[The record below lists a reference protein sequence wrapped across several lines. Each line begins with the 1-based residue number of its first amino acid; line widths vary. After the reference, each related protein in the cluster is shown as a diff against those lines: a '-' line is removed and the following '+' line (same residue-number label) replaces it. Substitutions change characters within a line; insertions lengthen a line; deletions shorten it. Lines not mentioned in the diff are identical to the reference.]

1 MAPQGTWRS
10 QQMQRANRRMFLWV
24 TIASVVVGVCVVVT
38 IVLGQRILFANKVI
52 AAKVKTEKTLKN
64 NIAALPQLRDNL
76 RVMDTN
82 DSLKAVRLNDTDR
95 PIQSVLDALPADAND
110 TALGSSLATKIVG
123 AIPGVTLESITIEP
137 VGEEPE
143 LDGAGLGEMNFTL
156 AVSVGANNMDAFRQ
170 LLARTEKSIRVFEF
184 TGVSI
189 ESTGTRQVMTLTG
202 KAFYAP
208 AKTVQLQDKVVR

>member
-1 MAPQGTWRS
+1 MAGVGSWRS
-10 QQMQRANRRMFLWV
+10 GQVQRANRRMFLWV
-24 TIASVVVGVCVVVT
+24 AGASVVVGACLVVSLV
-38 IVLGQRILFANKVI
+38 IGQRIIFMNKVI
-52 AAKVKTEKTLKN
+52 AAKVKTEKTLKG
-64 NIAALPQLRDNL
+64 NIAAIPQLRDNI

-82 DSLKAVRLNDTDR
+82 DNLKSVRINDTDR

-123 AIPGVTLESITIEP
+123 AIPGVTLESITIDP
-137 VGEEPE
+137 VGDEPE
-143 LDGAGLGEMNFTL
+143 VDGAGLGEMKFTM

-170 LLARTEKSIRVFEF
+170 LLLRTEKSIRVFEF

-202 KAFYAP
+202 RAFYAP
-208 AKTVQLQDKVVR
+208 PQTVQLQDKVVR

>member
-1 MAPQGTWRS
+1 MATQISWRS
-10 QQMQRANRRMFLWV
+10 QHVQRANRRMFLWV
-24 TIASVVVGVCVVVT
+24 TAASILVGICLVVGL
-38 IVLGQRILFANKVI
+38 ILGQRIIFMNKVI
-52 AAKVKTEKTLKN
+52 GAKVATEKTLKS
-64 NIAALPQLRDNL
+64 NIAAIPQLRDNI

-82 DSLKAVRLNDTDR
+82 DSLKSVRINDTDR

-123 AIPGVTLESITIEP
+123 AIPGVTLESITIQP
-137 VGEEPE
+137 VSEDAE

-184 TGVSI
+184 TGISI

-208 AKTVQLQDKVVR
+208 AKTIQLQEKVIR